1 MFGVR
6 SQETVGARRP
16 ASDELRDA
24 VSRLRWYHK
33 MDIGGVRTPGVSDTR
48 RALPRL
54 HLPDSL
60 EGKSVLDVGAWDG
73 FYSFEAARRGARR
86 VLATDSF
93 AWDGSSWGSQEGFLL
108 ARKALGLE
116 TAVEART
123 IDVLDL
129 GPETLG
135 ETFDVTLL
143 LGVLYHLRDPVT
155 ALERVASVTRELLVL
170 ETETA
175 LGWLATPAARVYPA
189 AELNHDDT
197 NYFSFNQSALE
208 GLLRHVGFP
217 AVSVVYRTPLSR
229 RLARTTWLGVRGE
242 PLRSAF
248 RSARI
253 VLHARRSPA
262 PDIDPGALP

>member
-1 MFGVR
+1 M
-6 SQETVGARRP
+6 TTAP
-16 ASDELRDA
+16 AGEELRDA
-24 VSRLRWYHK
+24 VSELRWYHK
-33 MDIGGVRTPGVSDTR
+33 MQLGDVRTPGVSDTR
-48 RALPRL
+48 RGLPRL
-54 HLPDSL
+54 HLPPSL

-93 AWDGSSWGSQEGFLL
+93 AWDGRGWGSQDGFLL

-135 ETFDVTLL
+135 ETFDITLF

-175 LGWLATPAARVYPA
+175 LGWLRAPAARVFPA
-189 AELNHDDT
+189 DELNHDDT
-197 NYFSFNQSALE
+197 NYFSFNRAALE
-208 GLLRHVGFP
+208 GLLHRFGFTD
-217 AVSVVYRTPLSR
+217 VSVVYRTPLAR
-229 RLARTTWLGVRGE
+229 RLARTTWLGARGE

-248 RSARI
+248 RSTRI
-253 VLHARRSPA
+253 VLHARRRSPSRGA
-262 PDIDPGALP
+262 PGAPR